1 MTKKSKQARAREFNT
16 TSRQSIKE
24 RDQNQCIFCQMEY
37 RMEEVEWTGQGT
49 LSIMHYIPRSH
60 GGLGIPQNGALGCIS
75 HHMMLDN
82 AIRDIGKRCC
92 RCLSATCRII
102 TRIGRRMP
110 WFTANGDSVHTKM
123 YVQKEQK

>member
-1 MTKKSKQARAREFNT
+1 MYL
-16 TSRQSIKE
+16 
-24 RDQNQCIFCQMEY
+24 CQMEY

-82 AIRDIGKRCC
+82 GNKGYREEMLQMFKCYLQDHYPDWSEDALVYSKWR
-92 RCLSATCRII
+92 
-102 TRIGRRMP
+102 
-110 WFTANGDSVHTKM
+110 
-123 YVQKEQK
+123 

>member
-75 HHMMLDN
+75 HHMRLDN
-82 AIRDIGKRCC
+82 GNKGYREEMLQMFKCYLQDHYPDWSEDALVYSKWR
-92 RCLSATCRII
+92 
-102 TRIGRRMP
+102 
-110 WFTANGDSVHTKM
+110 
-123 YVQKEQK
+123 